1 MHPENAID
9 NGDFIKILVYK
20 FILPVLSDPIDS
32 STKSYYNGLY
42 GTISYYYNVKEGA
55 GSCVTIFP
63 KN

>member
-1 MHPENAID
+1 MKKAAATDAATNVTKLP
-9 NGDFIKILVYK
+9 
-20 FILPVLSDPIDS
+20 PVLSDPIDS